1 MHSPSNCFQLAVYMS
16 FVAALTVFVTDAPN
30 PAAFPEYYGND
41 SFCTFS
47 VNVPKIGAPPL
58 EESRVQNYSR
68 WITMVLIITEA
79 FFELFQ
85 AFRVCCRA

>member
-1 MHSPSNCFQLAVYMS
+1 MS
-16 FVAALTVFVTDAPN
+16 FVAALTVFVIDAPN
-30 PAAFPEYYGND
+30 PAAFPDYYVND

-47 VNVPKIGAPPL
+47 ASAPKTGAPL
-58 EESRVQNYSR
+58 EESKVQNYSR

-85 AFRVCCRA
+85 AFRVCC